1 MNLGSTGARTFD
13 GYRSIGRFPWT
24 QAQHTTHGPN
34 GLEILLPFLPVVCCS
49 GRPCFF
55 PAARAARA
63 RLLPRRVPFDN
74 RCNNRSPMSHLL
86 QQIKFSPENHSYAH
100 LPPPIVAND
109 STDLFKQTHGG
120 GASSSRLLVRRLDR
134 DLAAANSRRVP
145 ISVHGVAEERSTI
158 SSFFQP
164 MLATKY
170 YRT

>member
-1 MNLGSTGARTFD
+1 MGSVGARTSD
-13 GYRSIGRFPWT
+13 GYRSIRWLPWT
-24 QAQHTTHGPN
+24 QAQHTAHVPN
-34 GLEILLPFLPVVCCS
+34 GLEILLPFLSVVCCS
-49 GRPCFF
+49 GR
-55 PAARAARA
+55 A
-63 RLLPRRVPFDN
+63 RLLPHHAPLDN

-100 LPPPIVAND
+100 LPPLIVVND

-145 ISVHGVAEERSTI
+145 ISVHGVAEVRSTI